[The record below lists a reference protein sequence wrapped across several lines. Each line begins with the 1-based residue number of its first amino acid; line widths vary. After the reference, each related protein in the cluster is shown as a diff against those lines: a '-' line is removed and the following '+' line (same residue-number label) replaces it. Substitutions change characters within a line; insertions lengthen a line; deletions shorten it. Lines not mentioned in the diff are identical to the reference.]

1 LLIVIAG
8 IAGFVSAS
16 LTIAGVI
23 GWGNAI
29 VGLIFLILAL
39 VLWITWV
46 RLRALLR
53 QHSAAQDQIAKLTE
67 QLPDTALHEMVE
79 KLKLLEQERHAY
91 EDALFRITIRSRR
104 PLIES
109 ITIRYRIGET
119 PIGDRTTLSFDT
131 SAADADHPIR
141 WTLVRAWADG
151 RGAAQLTAFR
161 ELLDLEA
168 FEHWL
173 DGRSPTRIPILDLGR
188 HDRYLLGLVLFSS
201 EITGSRQWD
210 WSYTWPG
217 MWTPLRDHNTDWSE
231 YDTRPLYNVLSHTS
245 QVTVSFVFPAQ
256 AREPRVDSVP
266 GTPPCLPEPERD
278 PLTGGRVF
286 RCAVSDPEPT
296 LLHWN
301 LRVSGWDWD
310 APAGRETR
318 AQVVSKAPA
327 QSPR

>member
-1 LLIVIAG
+1 MWLLIAIGG

-23 GWGNAI
+23 GWVKAML
-29 VGLIFLILAL
+29 GLLFLLLAL
-39 VLWITWV
+39 MLWVTWV

-53 QHSAAQDQIAKLTE
+53 EHAAAREHIANLTA

-104 PLIES
+104 ALTES
-109 ITIRYRIGET
+109 IAIRYRIGET

-131 SAADADHPIR
+131 TAEDPDHPVR

-151 RGAAQLTAFR
+151 RGAAQLSAFR

-168 FEHWL
+168 FEQWP

-201 EITGSRQWD
+201 EITGDRQWE

-217 MWTPLRDHNTDWSE
+217 MWTPLRDHNSDWSE
-231 YDTRPLYNVLSHTS
+231 YDTRPLYNVLSRTS

-256 AREPRVDSVP
+256 AREPRVESVS
-266 GTPPCLPEPERD
+266 GTPPCLPEPQRD

-286 RCAVSDPEPT
+286 RCAVPEPEPT

-301 LRVSGWDWD
+301 LRVSGWDWG
-310 APAGRETR
+310 APAAMETR
-318 AQVVSKAPA
+318 TQVVPA
-327 QSPR
+327 R